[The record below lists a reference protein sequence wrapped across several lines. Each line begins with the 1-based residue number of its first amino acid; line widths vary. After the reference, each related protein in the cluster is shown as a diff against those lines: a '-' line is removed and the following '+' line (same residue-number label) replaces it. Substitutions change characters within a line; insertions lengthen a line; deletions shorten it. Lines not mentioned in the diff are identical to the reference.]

1 MLCGFWLGLVVNDLG
16 FVVGWLWRFVGFG
29 LDHWFWVYYGVVGG
43 EWSHSYGFMGF
54 DDADE
59 VVLLVGLWLLLMVDG
74 FGFIGFAY
82 VDGFVSFANGRWPVV
97 GGFHSSFIFPV
108 LFIEIGCR
116 LCSIFFS
123 SNLFRISEKGKR
135 ERL

>member
-1 MLCGFWLGLVVNDLG
+1 MVNDLG

-29 LDHWFWVYYGVVGG
+29 LDHWFWVYCGAVGG
-43 EWSHSYGFMGF
+43 GWSHSYGFVGF

-59 VVLLVGLWLLLMVDG
+59 VVLLVGLWLLLMVG
-74 FGFIGFAY
+74 EFGFIGFAY
-82 VDGFVSFANGRWPVV
+82 ADGFVSFADGRWSVV
-97 GGFHSSFIFPV
+97 GGFHSSFIFPICLLRKV
-108 LFIEIGCR
+108 VGCVQF
-116 LCSIFFS
+116 FFS

>member
-1 MLCGFWLGLVVNDLG
+1 MVNDLG

-29 LDHWFWVYYGVVGG
+29 LDHWFWVYCGAVGSG
-43 EWSHSYGFMGF
+43 WSHSYGFVGF

-59 VVLLVGLWLLLMVDG
+59 VVLLVGLWLLLMVG
-74 FGFIGFAY
+74 EFGFIGFAY
-82 VDGFVSFANGRWPVV
+82 ADGFVSFADGRWSVV
-97 GGFHSSFIFPV
+97 GGFHSSFIFPICLLRKV
-108 LFIEIGCR
+108 VGCVQF
-116 LCSIFFS
+116 FFS